1 MITNEEYMELKV
13 LKKQGH
19 SLRAIS
25 ARTGLSVNTVRKYLT
40 EGPPSFKAP
49 AQRASKVDPF
59 KGYLAGRIQAAR
71 PDWIPIVWR
80 RAFIR
85 RPSAGRRCATNP

>member
-40 EGPPSFKAP
+40 EGPPSFKTP
-49 AQRASKVDPF
+49 RSYVKHVQTD
-59 KGYLAGRIQAAR
+59 
-71 PDWIPIVWR
+71 R
-80 RAFIR
+80 RVQF
-85 RPSAGRRCATNP
+85 CV